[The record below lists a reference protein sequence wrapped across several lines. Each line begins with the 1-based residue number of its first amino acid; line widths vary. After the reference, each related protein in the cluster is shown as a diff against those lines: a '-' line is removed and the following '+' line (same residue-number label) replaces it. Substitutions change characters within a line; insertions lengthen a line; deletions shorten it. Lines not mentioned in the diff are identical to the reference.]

1 MRSRFTV
8 SLVLIAAALA
18 LTGFA
23 LLTPGSAAQQ
33 VPSSPSWEGHDPP
46 QQGCLLLRGWNVCD
60 YGDAAIKDVYLRY
73 QDYLG
78 DPISGF
84 DGRSQSFQFGRLTY
98 NPANPADFRVQ
109 LDNLGL
115 QDLQAQGR
123 LPQPGAALHPAV
135 RDWIVSL
142 QEVGVDPL
150 RLVGR
155 AISPA
160 ICVAK
165 TQTCMQYFDKQVFT
179 FPATA
184 TRAADVQRRP
194 LGELLSHPQLV
205 TATSTQSS
213 WPPRTMLLGVAGLLG
228 LAGFGLFLRG
238 RQSGLSPVGTI

>member
-1 MRSRFTV
+1 MIRRSRAASCFVVGTSATTAMPPSRTST
-8 SLVLIAAALA
+8 SLSGLPWRPDLRLRRPFSVL
-18 LTGFA
+18 
-23 LLTPGSAAQQ
+23 
-33 VPSSPSWEGHDPP
+33 
-46 QQGCLLLRGWNVCD
+46 
-60 YGDAAIKDVYLRY
+60 
-73 QDYLG
+73 
-78 DPISGF
+78 PI
-84 DGRSQSFQFGRLTY
+84 RWLTY

-160 ICVAK
+160 ICVAE

-184 TRAADVQRRP
+184 TRAAYVQRRP